1 MFDSYFSSVIRQNSL
16 STARPTHE
24 RQEGSSYCAVN
35 KCYTPTEFA
44 LFGVGAI
51 IMGCMVGVVGISWF
65 KNHFLPDE
73 KQVPSRKQLLTLKY
87 YLSCW
92 QELRSVD
99 HDTMER
105 HHPKILAGNNHC
117 YPDLGAGPRNRQK
130 VRRDRR

>member
-1 MFDSYFSSVIRQNSL
+1 MIRQNSL
-16 STARPTHE
+16 TTARPTHE

-73 KQVPSRKQLLTLKY
+73 KQVNSSNCSH
-87 YLSCW
+87 LSITYHVV
-92 QELRSVD
+92 RSCGVWI
-99 HDTMER
+99 TTR
-105 HHPKILAGNNHC
+105 WSGTTPRSWRVTTTATQTWGQ
-117 YPDLGAGPRNRQK
+117 GPGTG
-130 VRRDRR
+130 RR